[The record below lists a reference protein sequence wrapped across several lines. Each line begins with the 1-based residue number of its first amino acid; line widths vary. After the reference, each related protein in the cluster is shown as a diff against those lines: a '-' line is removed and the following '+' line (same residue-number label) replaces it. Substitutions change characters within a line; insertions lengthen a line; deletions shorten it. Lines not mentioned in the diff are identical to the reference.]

1 MPEEEIEDKRQSLEI
16 YRNLQSLYDALD
28 GYIAR
33 LDTVPISTT
42 NSSIVVQ
49 SVKAKFDEIRDLLND
64 YMVTKFAND
73 SIVEQSD
80 AYTKFI
86 VSTKMVIDLLK
97 NNQVYLKQ

>member
-1 MPEEEIEDKRQSLEI
+1 M
-16 YRNLQSLYDALD
+16 
-28 GYIAR
+28 
-33 LDTVPISTT
+33 
-42 NSSIVVQ
+42 VQ